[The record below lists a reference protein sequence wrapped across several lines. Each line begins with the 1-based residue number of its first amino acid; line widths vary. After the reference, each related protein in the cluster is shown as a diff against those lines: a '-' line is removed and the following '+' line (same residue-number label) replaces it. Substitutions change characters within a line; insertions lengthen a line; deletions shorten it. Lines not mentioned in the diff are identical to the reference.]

1 LQSTVINTGKA
12 FYFSE
17 RIFKFILFYVE
28 HNPLAFFG
36 AGVWLFWAIVLR
48 KQLNFLF
55 LLNTIE
61 NCGAVFLHLMCVLV

>member
-1 LQSTVINTGKA
+1 LENQLPKRKNYKERSKILGWEELQSTVINTGKA

-36 AGVWLFWAIVLR
+36 AGV
-48 KQLNFLF
+48 
-55 LLNTIE
+55 
-61 NCGAVFLHLMCVLV
+61 